1 MKWDFQYFPLYLR
14 LNVISDVNYDC
25 KEILKLSFN
34 NNYTN
39 STDAWVENMD
49 SRWQDYLVWFSPDWF
64 ILKTISLGG
73 SCDGS
78 LGIFRFYRKMLDD
91 ICDQV

>member
-1 MKWDFQYFPLYLR
+1 MTKNF
-14 LNVISDVNYDC
+14 SEVNYDC

-49 SRWQDYLVWFSPDWF
+49 SRWQDYLVGTT
-64 ILKTISLGG
+64 LK
-73 SCDGS
+73 
-78 LGIFRFYRKMLDD
+78 F
-91 ICDQV
+91 

>member
-1 MKWDFQYFPLYLR
+1 MGATQSRGGKKQGS
-14 LNVISDVNYDC
+14 NKQVDC

-49 SRWQDYLVWFSPDWF
+49 SRWQDYLVRTT
-64 ILKTISLGG
+64 LK
-73 SCDGS
+73 
-78 LGIFRFYRKMLDD
+78 F
-91 ICDQV
+91 